1 MTNNDSERSTP
12 AAEPDMDASPATA
25 PPQRSP
31 RRRTSPPQSR
41 VEAQLR
47 WRVAEVEAR
56 LAEVTRCLEAA
67 ENAAAVRADAL
78 DEWERRFDAIATS
91 KSWRM
96 TGPLRSGARR
106 IRRLFRR

>member
-1 MTNNDSERSTP
+1 M
-12 AAEPDMDASPATA
+12 
-25 PPQRSP
+25 
-31 RRRTSPPQSR
+31 
-41 VEAQLR
+41 R

-67 ENAAAVRADAL
+67 ENTAALRAAAL
-78 DEWERRFDAIATS
+78 DVAERKFDAIATS

-96 TGPLRSGARR
+96 TGPLRSGATR